1 MKPTHFLFL
10 IFGFVWTGC
19 FKENPQQL
27 PQYIAKQNL
36 DVAVDSSI
44 CYSGYE
50 DFAAYQLSCSLP
62 NDSVHWYYNYQSPTP
77 VFLGNDNPLSLP
89 VPTAG
94 GGHSIQCLRFVDGDT
109 LYDWLAF
116 MYCGRS
122 IYIPRA
128 FSPRYNDGVNDRWQ
142 PIAYNGTGLL
152 NYSIYW
158 EIRTMDGIQMYVAS
172 NAQQY
177 WDGTYNGNIVPLG
190 TYFFYILLE
199 YDGEEP
205 LEYTGIV
212 EVLE

>member
-10 IFGFVWTGC
+10 AIGVVWTGC
-19 FKENPQQL
+19 FKENPQL
-27 PQYIAKQNL
+27 PQYIAKQNI
-36 DVAVDSSI
+36 DIAVDSVI

-50 DFAAYQLSCSLP
+50 DFSNYQIACSKP
-62 NDSVHWYYNYQSPTP
+62 NDSVHWFINYGFGEFE
-77 VFLGNDNPLSLP
+77 FLGNDNPLSVSVNAIQSSP
-89 VPTAG
+89 
-94 GGHSIQCLRFVDGDT
+94 SIHCIRYLEGDSANSWI
-109 LYDWLAF
+109 LIYN
-116 MYCGRS
+116 CGRN

-128 FSPRYNDGVNDRWQ
+128 FSPRWNDGVNDRWL
-142 PIAYNGTGLL
+142 PIVYNGSGVL
-152 NYSIYW
+152 NYSIHW